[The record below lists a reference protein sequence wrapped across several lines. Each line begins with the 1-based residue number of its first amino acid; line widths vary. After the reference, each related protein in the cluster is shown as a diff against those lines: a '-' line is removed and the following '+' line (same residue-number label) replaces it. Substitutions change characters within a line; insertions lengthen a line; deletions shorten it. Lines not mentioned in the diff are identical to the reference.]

1 MKTKKKKSSQGRTNR
16 TNRKIREYQEIEPL
30 QEIAVLCYARGE
42 SLAEIAKKLRRGKTT
57 VWDWLHSPSVS
68 ECLAREREKAYSEAR
83 ALTPRLVTATYKGL
97 LKKAESGNFTFHE
110 GVQYLEKTGY
120 LQTTKDKEEHSRRT
134 ALLAEQLYAE
144 LVELEN
150 NFRENAGNSKE

>member
-1 MKTKKKKSSQGRTNR
+1 MKKGKFHGRTNR
-16 TNRKIREYQEIEPL
+16 TNRTIREYPEIEPL